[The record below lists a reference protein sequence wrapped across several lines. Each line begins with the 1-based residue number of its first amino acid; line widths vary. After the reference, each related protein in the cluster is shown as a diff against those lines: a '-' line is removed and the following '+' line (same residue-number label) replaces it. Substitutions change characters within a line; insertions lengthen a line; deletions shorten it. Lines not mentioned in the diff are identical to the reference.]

1 MLTLTA
7 IYSGKSSLLLS
18 FLRLLDASSGSITVD
33 GINLDTV
40 PRDLI
45 RSRIV
50 TVSQDHFVLPGTVRE
65 NLDPFSAFET
75 PDLIEALEAA
85 DIWAAV
91 ERKGGLDVKFSED
104 MLSHGQKQ
112 LFSLA
117 RAILRKDTGRIV
129 LLDEATSR
137 YVQENRCRR
146 MYQANKNTSVDG
158 EIEAKVQKVIETLFK
173 NHTIISIAH
182 RLDTIMDFDKVVVLD
197 KGKVVEAGKPR
208 ELLESSTKFKVL
220 WEASHGRSA

>member
-1 MLTLTA
+1 MDTL
-7 IYSGKSSLLLS
+7 
-18 FLRLLDASSGSITVD
+18 
-33 GINLDTV
+33 
-40 PRDLI
+40 PRELI
-45 RSRIV
+45 RSRII

-75 PDLIEALEAA
+75 PDLIEALQAV

-91 ERKGGLDVKFSED
+91 ERKGGLDVKFGDD

-117 RAILRKDTGRIV
+117 RAILRKDAGRII

-137 YVQENRCRR
+137 QVAQCNYPLTGWTKLT
-146 MYQANKNTSVDG
+146 ASLSVDG
-158 EIEAKVQKVIETLFK
+158 EIEEKVQKVIETLFK

-182 RLDTIMDFDKVVVLD
+182 RLDTILDFDKVVVLD
-197 KGKVVEAGKPR
+197 KGKVAETGKPR
-208 ELLESSTKFKVL
+208 ELLESNTKFRAL
-220 WEASHGRSA
+220 WEASHGR